1 MRQTARMGLMLRT
14 ITFDAHDPQRLGEFW
29 ATALGWI
36 VENVRGEV
44 AVEPSAED
52 PWDVHLLFLPVPEVK
67 TAKNRCHAD
76 LHTDDLD
83 GEVARLVGL
92 GATEISRH
100 AEVSRWAVLH
110 DPEGNEFCVV
120 QPGAGPLHTSTP
132 SAGDH
137 GEHPG

>member
-1 MRQTARMGLMLRT
+1 MGLTLRT
-14 ITFDAHDPQRLGEFW
+14 ITFDAREPARLAEFW
-29 ATALGWI
+29 AGALGWI

-52 PWDVHLLFLPVPEVK
+52 PWDVHLLFLTVPEGK
-67 TAKNRCHAD
+67 TAKNRCHPD

-83 GEVARLVGL
+83 REITRLVGL

-100 AEVSRWAVLH
+100 ADVSRWAVLH

-120 QPGAGPLHTSTP
+120 QPGAGPSHTATP
-132 SAGDH
+132 AAGDH
-137 GEHPG
+137 GIDRNG